1 MFSTRLPLII
11 DDQPIRKDLF
21 KTAAEVLKKIEKLEK
36 ELANFH
42 DKDQSLYQNWYQL
55 TFQEDLKRAEKL
67 YDEYNRLAKLH
78 NSVLAQA
85 DMYDQSHGEALAA
98 LRREQ
103 KQYDKGTEEQK
114 KKIDEKRL
122 KREEFL
128 KKNHDDEIDFD
139 DGEMNE
145 ELRRRKESFYF
156 FEFILT
162 AIEQREGFRI
172 LSLWDQA
179 TPDMRQDAEESFQEL
194 QGVSLTAFIE
204 MLREEKAR
212 VDEDLKSSINPEP
225 PTAQANRPD
234 AKSLY
239 RKLARRLHP
248 DIMKATNKVTAAWVL
263 QTWLKVQEAY
273 KRDDAEALER
283 LDLITLIRMEE
294 LHRLSLDEIRASG
307 DALKKEFQDLNLSIR
322 DLKKHPAWK
331 FSTKRSFDTLKNKI
345 RQKLRRE
352 LDPIKF
358 DIEALR
364 EMYGCR

>member
-1 MFSTRLPLII
+1 MFSARLPLII

-42 DKDQSLYQNWYQL
+42 DKDQSLYQNWFQL
-55 TFQEDLKRAEKL
+55 TFQEDLDKASKL

-85 DMYDQSHGEALAA
+85 EMFDQSHGEALAA

-103 KQYDKGTEEQK
+103 KQYDKGTEAQK

-122 KREEFL
+122 QREEFL
-128 KKNHDDEIDFD
+128 QKNQDEEIDFGAD
-139 DGEMNE
+139 E
-145 ELRRRKESFYF
+145 EENDFRKRKEAFYF
-156 FEFILT
+156 FELILA

-172 LSLWDQA
+172 LALWDQA
-179 TPDMRQDAEESFQEL
+179 TPEMRQDAEESFQEL
-194 QGVSLTAFIE
+194 NGVSLTAFIE
-204 MLREEKAR
+204 MLREERNR
-212 VDEDLKSSINPEP
+212 VDEDLKETTQPEP
-225 PTAQANRPD
+225 PPAHPTRPD
-234 AKSLY
+234 AKILY

-248 DIMKATNKVTAAWVL
+248 DVMKTTNKVTATWIL
-263 QTWLKVQEAY
+263 QTWLKVQDAY
-273 KRDDAEALER
+273 KRDDAEALAR
-283 LDLITLIRMEE
+283 LDLITLVRMEE
-294 LHRLSLDEIRASG
+294 LHQLSLDEIRASAE
-307 DALKKEFQDLNLSIR
+307 ALKREHKDMTLSIR

-331 FSTKRSFDTLKNKI
+331 FSTKRSFDTLKDKI
-345 RQKLRRE
+345 RKKLRRD

-364 EMYGCR
+364 EMYGRR

>member
-11 DDQPIRKDLF
+11 DNQPIRKDLF

-55 TFQEDLKRAEKL
+55 TFQDDLKRADKL

-85 DMYDQSHGEALAA
+85 DMYDQSHGEALAT

-103 KQYDKGTEEQK
+103 KKYDKGTEAEK

-122 KREEFL
+122 RREEFL
-128 KKNHDDEIDFD
+128 KENSDNQINFDDE
-139 DGEMNE
+139 EMTEAPN
-145 ELRRRKESFYF
+145 RRKESFYF

-162 AIEQREGFRI
+162 AIEQREGLRI

-179 TPDMRQDAEESFQEL
+179 TPELRQDAEESFQEL

-204 MLREEKAR
+204 MLREERAR
-212 VDEDLKSSINPEP
+212 VDEDLKSSVNPELP
-225 PTAQANRPD
+225 PTQPNRLD
-234 AKSLY
+234 AKFLY

-248 DIMKATNKVTAAWVL
+248 DVMKATTKVTAAWVL

-273 KRDDAEALER
+273 QRDDAEALER
-283 LDLITLIRMEE
+283 LDLITLIRMED
-294 LHRLSLDEIRASG
+294 LHRISLDELRASG
-307 DALKKEFQDLNLSIR
+307 DALKKEFQDMTSSVR

-345 RQKLRRE
+345 RQKLRRD

-358 DIEALR
+358 DIETLR
-364 EMYGCR
+364 EMYGRR